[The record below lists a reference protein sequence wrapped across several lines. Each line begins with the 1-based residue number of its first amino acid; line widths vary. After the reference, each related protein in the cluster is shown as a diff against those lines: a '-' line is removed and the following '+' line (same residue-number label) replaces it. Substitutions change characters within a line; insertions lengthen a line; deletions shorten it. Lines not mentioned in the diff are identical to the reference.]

1 MGIKYKPGKL
11 NPVFTDPNAQ
21 QLGNPSYNP
30 FAAQNAGAPGGIG
43 TQQAQNDITKWGVDL
58 AQRVKMGDPAA
69 IMEVQELVRA
79 EKKTVGDDRRN
90 LARKI
95 SNTYLDTKYLTPYDD
110 SSVLGDLAPGLA
122 IMGGIAGLGLLA
134 PAMAGGGAAAGAS
147 GFGTAGMAGA
157 TGAGG
162 LAAAGGAGL
171 GAAGAGA
178 AGSAGGGGGGL
189 GALGAGAAG
198 SAGGAGGAASGAG
211 GLLSAAGGAGGV
223 LGGIKQN
230 LPLILGGLGA
240 VQSASQ
246 YGQANNLRQQAID
259 MAKQDYA
266 GRAPLRDAFTAG
278 ALKALPQRPD
288 LSGMLR
294 TTNPYQNPVPR

>member
-122 IMGGIAGLGLLA
+122 LMGGIAGLGLLA
-134 PAMAGGGAAAGAS
+134 PAMAGGGAAAGAG

-157 TGAGG
+157 TGAAG
-162 LAAAGGAGL
+162 LLPAAGGL

-189 GALGAGAAG
+189 GGLGAGAAG
-198 SAGGAGGAASGAG
+198 SAGGGGAAGGAG
-211 GLLSAAGGAGGV
+211 GLLSAGGASGL
-223 LGGIKQN
+223 LGGLKN
-230 LPLILGGLGA
+230 AAPLILGGLGA
-240 VQSASQ
+240 VQSANQ
-246 YGQANNLRQQAID
+246 YGQANDLRQQAID

-278 ALKALPQRPD
+278 ALKPLPQRPD